1 MQNKMQLNK
10 QKRSKEKKKLKNRL
24 NLKAE
29 KVEVVRVLARK
40 EDEKPEIR
48 RSKLFAGQLQLNI
61 ITVIKKIVD
70 FIRILMYNIFE
81 VVRMPMNSR
90 EMIRFLKRN
99 GFTEIKGGK
108 GSHRR
113 FKNFDTGKVTEVPCH
128 SKELGK
134 ILEKVILKEAGLK

>member
-1 MQNKMQLNK
+1 MQLIK
-10 QKRSKEKKKLKNRL
+10 LKRNNGKKKQKNRL

-29 KVEVVRVLARK
+29 KVEAARVLARK

-48 RSKLFAGQLQLNI
+48 RSKLFIGQLQLNI

-81 VVRMPMNSR
+81 VVRMPMNSK

-99 GFTEIKGGK
+99 GFIEIKGGK

-128 SKELGK
+128 SGELNK
-134 ILEKVILKEAGLK
+134 NLERAILRQAGLK